1 MDSELKT
8 GDRVRLVVVPPY
20 LKTAEPIPML
30 RSADRVQLGEE
41 GTILGR
47 APGEVWQVRFEQGA
61 YLIERQYLQ
70 PVPPNSAPAQ
80 APLAK

>member
-1 MDSELKT
+1 VETELKT
-8 GDRVRLVVVPPY
+8 GDRVRLAAVPPY

-30 RSADRVQLGEE
+30 RPADRVQLGEQ

-61 YLIERQYLQ
+61 YLLDRKYLERL
-70 PVPPNSAPAQ
+70 APA
-80 APLAK
+80 PLN